1 MANFNFNK
9 VIIGGR
15 LTSKPEL
22 KTTPNGKMVTT
33 FSVAVN
39 RKGDGA
45 DFLNVTAWEKTA
57 DHISRYYDK
66 GSSICIVG
74 RLAVRTW
81 EENGKKRYATDI
93 IAEET
98 YFVDGKNDGK
108 NDTPANNDTPVYM
121 PDSYK
126 MDNVTD
132 DEDLPF

>member
-1 MANFNFNK
+1 MANFNLNK

-15 LTSKPEL
+15 LTQKPEL

-39 RKGDGA
+39 RKGEGA
-45 DFLNVTAWEKTA
+45 DFFNVTAWEKTA
-57 DHISRYYDK
+57 DFISRYYDK

-81 EENGKKRYATDI
+81 EDNGKKRYATDI

-108 NDTPANNDTPVYM
+108 TDAPANNDKPVYM